1 MFLILAL
8 LLILLLL
15 SKGFQKLVVWV
26 VVGVL
31 LIIAYSVIMFHWHAA
46 MNIIHNILR

>member
-31 LIIAYSVIMFHWHAA
+31 LIIAYNILMFHWHAA
-46 MNIIHNILR
+46 MSIIHNIL